1 MAAPIQVRGKNTTD
15 SASNEWEKI
24 MGISEPNHLGG
35 WLVRVL
41 ATQPHEITCSE
52 CFDQISTYVDLKVTG
67 QDAASAL
74 PDVHQHLLQCPACAE
89 DYEALLGLA
98 QMEALDAWNE
108 LVGTSGNSA
117 ELVGTP

>member
-1 MAAPIQVRGKNTTD
+1 
-15 SASNEWEKI
+15 

-52 CFDQISTYVDLKVTG
+52 CFDQISTYVDLEVTG

-74 PDVHQHLLQCPACAE
+74 PDIHQHLLQCPACAE
-89 DYEALLGLA
+89 DYEALLDLTWIEARDEWDIFIRNSEGLRGA
-98 QMEALDAWNE
+98 RRDPLSSYGCMLG
-108 LVGTSGNSA
+108 VG
-117 ELVGTP
+117 